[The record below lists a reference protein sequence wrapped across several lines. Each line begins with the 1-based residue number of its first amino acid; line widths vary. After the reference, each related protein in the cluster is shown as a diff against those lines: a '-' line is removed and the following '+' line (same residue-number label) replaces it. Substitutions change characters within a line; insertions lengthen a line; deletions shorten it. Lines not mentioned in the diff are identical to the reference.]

1 MKLIENNWG
10 KVRCPKCDS
19 VMMPDKEDILESD
32 DDGHYIICPVCKSKI
47 WFGDDNVYDEHPVIS
62 AILDG
67 DNERKD

>member
-1 MKLIENNWG
+1 MI
-10 KVRCPKCDS
+10 
-19 VMMPDKEDILESD
+19 PDKEDILESE

-67 DNERKD
+67 IKIHK